1 LSKGASIT
9 FQELGAQLSE
19 LDEAR
24 KTAEKELENLEGRE
38 MLERQ
43 ERDRDALWKSYVG
56 VVPEALSELSGEER
70 NRIYFMLCLEVYVL
84 PNKDLEIRGA
94 LGEVILYSDG
104 NVTTW

>member
-1 LSKGASIT
+1 MSKGASIA
-9 FQELGAQLSE
+9 FQAIGAKLSE

-24 KTAEKELENLEGRE
+24 KTAEKELENLEGR
-38 MLERQ
+38 ERQ

-56 VVPEALSELSGEER
+56 VVPEALSELSSEER
-70 NRIYFMLCLEVYVL
+70 HRIYFMLRLEVYVL

-94 LGEVILYSDG
+94 LGEVILYPDG